1 MDRLMMWVGAEAFQA
16 AGNQVVASFD
26 TCSDTIDL
34 GRPAYPFTSDFHSL
48 TTCTLIPEIS
58 TASQPAPLPRGV
70 PAIGFRVREFA
81 CLVNSTR
88 SLHTQLTVNDTGER
102 LHEIFQ
108 PGYGHWHEGVN
119 QAHSFLRS
127 FLQSGDARKVSDVSA
142 RLLLLVKSTSDE
154 GSGSAWESGEG
165 GLYGRKELLSVVD
178 DLIVLHGASSF
189 GPNWEVT
196 LTRVLNLK
204 TKADLRMQSYMA
216 DRVENPLADAAST
229 SAQALTS
236 LLESLVPLANG
247 GGGMVGG
254 GGIQARLDTIKAA
267 LPLGRNPKAVGIN
280 ASSVSVGEVG
290 WSGERAGGEENGQG
304 TVWAA
309 LDAAGL
315 YVAALQHVREFICM
329 H

>member
-1 MDRLMMWVGAEAFQA
+1 M
-16 AGNQVVASFD
+16 
-26 TCSDTIDL
+26 
-34 GRPAYPFTSDFHSL
+34 
-48 TTCTLIPEIS
+48 
-58 TASQPAPLPRGV
+58 
-70 PAIGFRVREFA
+70 
-81 CLVNSTR
+81 NSTR
-88 SLHTQLTVNDTGER
+88 SLHTKLTLNDTGER

-165 GLYGRKELLSVVD
+165 GLYGCKELLGVVN
-178 DLIVLHGASSF
+178 DLTVLHGDSSF
-189 GPNWEVT
+189 GPHWEVT

-216 DRVENPLADAAST
+216 ERVENPLADAAST

-280 ASSVSVGEVG
+280 ASSVSVGQVG
-290 WSGERAGGEENGQG
+290 GSGERAGGEENGQG